1 LLDASAALRSPKI
14 TQVIITTSINSLSNS
29 KSSEY
34 QTLKNCQSNAPVE
47 QQQGFFAS
55 TLSYPISQLQPAC

>member
-34 QTLKNCQSNAPVE
+34 QTLKNCQSNVAHHP
-47 QQQGFFAS
+47 
-55 TLSYPISQLQPAC
+55 LQITSALL